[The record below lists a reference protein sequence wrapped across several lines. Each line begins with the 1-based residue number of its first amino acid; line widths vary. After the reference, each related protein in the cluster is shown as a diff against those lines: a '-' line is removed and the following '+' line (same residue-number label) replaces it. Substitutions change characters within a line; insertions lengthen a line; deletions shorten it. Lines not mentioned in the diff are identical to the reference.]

1 MNTLLAGRPRRQKT
15 LLCLVGALSVL
26 WSIHG
31 QAAAPADQV
40 TFTRDIAPLVFAHCA
55 SCHRPEGSAPI
66 SLLTYADVKRHAH
79 DIATLTANRSMPPW
93 KPEPGYGDFA
103 GTRRLGDDQI
113 ALIERWVADGAIEGD
128 PGALPATPRW
138 SGAWRLGEPDL
149 VLTMDRPYT
158 LRASGDDMYRHF
170 VLPIPIAATRYV
182 KAWELRV
189 NNTRVVHHATMEIDR
204 TGRSRRLDEQDP
216 EPGYEG
222 LIAHT
227 AQAPDGYFLDWAP
240 GHTPYVAP
248 EGMSFPIETS
258 SDLVLMLHMRPSGKP
273 EVVQVSVGLYFS
285 ATPPTRVPAMLRL
298 TRQDLDI
305 AAGERHAVVTS
316 SYTLPVDIDVFTV
329 QPHAHYLARQ
339 IEGFATLPDGST
351 RWLLLIKNWD
361 FNWQDVYRYTTP
373 VSLPAGT
380 TVVMRWTYDNSA
392 DNPLNPNRPPRRV
405 TFGQRTSD
413 EMSELW
419 FQVLPR
425 NHVDRDTLVR
435 GLRSAVQQ
443 QNLEGY
449 EAMLRADPNNAA
461 LHDDA
466 ALLYVEAGNL
476 ERAVAHF
483 AESSRLRPDS
493 APASYNLGL
502 VLLRQGKRDEARRDF
517 QKAVAIDPGYAN
529 AYRSLAVMLQSEGK
543 LEEASGFYRQ
553 TLQLDPN
560 DAIAHHD
567 FAVLLQVQGQLD
579 AALGHYREA
588 VRIRSDYPD
597 AHYGIALVLKR
608 QGSMPEAIRQYRE
621 ALRLRPD
628 WPAVLL
634 DLGWMLATAPEAG
647 LRQPEE
653 ALRLAE
659 RGAELTRPQTSAAL
673 DVLAATLA
681 SAGRFDQAVE
691 TAQRALALAT
701 AAANDQSAARIRD
714 RLGLYQ
720 KHQPFRETR

>member
-1 MNTLLAGRPRRQKT
+1 MNTLLAGWLRRQNT
-15 LLCLVGALSVL
+15 VLCLVAALGLS
-26 WSIHG
+26 WSIRG
-31 QAAAPADQV
+31 QAAAPTGQV
-40 TFTRDIAPLVFAHCA
+40 TFTKDIAPLVFAHCA
-55 SCHRPEGSAPI
+55 SCHRPEGSAPL

-93 KPEPGYGDFA
+93 KPEPGYGAFV

-113 ALIERWVADGAIEGD
+113 SLIERWVADGAIEGN
-128 PGALPATPRW
+128 PGALPPVPQW

-170 VLPIPIAATRYV
+170 VLPIHIPATRYV

-189 NNTRVVHHATMEIDR
+189 NNTRVVHHATMELDR
-204 TGRSRRLDEQDP
+204 TGRSRHLDEEDP

-222 LIAHT
+222 LIPHT

-240 GHTPYVAP
+240 GHTPYVTP
-248 EGMSFPIETS
+248 DGMAFPIEAK

-285 ATPPTRVPAMLRL
+285 AAPPTRVPAMLRL

-305 AAGERHAVVTS
+305 PAGEPHTVVTS
-316 SYTLPVDIDVFTV
+316 SYRLPVDIDVFTV

-339 IEGFATLPDGST
+339 IEGFATLPDGTT

-361 FNWQDVYRYTTP
+361 FNWQDVYRYATP

-392 DNPLNPNRPPRRV
+392 DNPVNPNRPPRRV

-419 FQVLPR
+419 FQVFPR

-449 EAMLRADPNNAA
+449 EAMSRADPNNAA

-466 ALLYVEAGNL
+466 ALLYVEAGGL
-476 ERAVAHF
+476 ERAAAHL
-483 AESSRLRPDS
+483 AESVRLRPDS
-493 APASYNLGL
+493 APSAYNLGL
-502 VLLRQGKRDEARRDF
+502 VLLEQGKRDEARRDF
-517 QKAVAIDPGYAN
+517 QKAVALDPGYAN
-529 AYRSLAVMLQSEGK
+529 AHRSLAVMLQAEGK
-543 LEEASGFYRQ
+543 LEEASGLYRQ
-553 TLQLDPN
+553 ALQLDPK

-567 FAVLLQVQGQLD
+567 FAVLLQVQGKLD
-579 AALGHYREA
+579 AALSQYREA
-588 VRIRSDYPD
+588 VQIRGDYPD
-597 AHYGIALVLKR
+597 AHYGIALVLKS
-608 QGSMPEAIRQYRE
+608 QGNMSEAIQQYRE

-634 DLGWMLATAPEAG
+634 ELGWALATAPEAG
-647 LRQPEE
+647 LRQPDE
-653 ALRLAE
+653 ALRLAS

-673 DVLAATLA
+673 DVLAAALA
-681 SAGRFDQAVE
+681 AAGRFDQAVE

-701 AAANDQSAARIRD
+701 AAADDQGAGRIRD

-720 KHQPFRETR
+720 QREAFRESR

>member
-1 MNTLLAGRPRRQKT
+1 MRLITAPRGPQLVC
-15 LLCLVGALSVL
+15 LLCALGLSWRL
-26 WSIHG
+26 AASG
-31 QAAAPADQV
+31 QAALPTGPV
-40 TFTRDIAPLVFAHCA
+40 TFTRDIAPLVFTHCA
-55 SCHRPEGSAPI
+55 SCHRPEGSAPF
-66 SLLTYADVKRHAH
+66 SLLTYSEVKRHAH

-93 KPEPGYGDFA
+93 KPQPGYGDFV
-103 GTRRLGDDQI
+103 GTRRLGDEQI

-128 PGALPATPRW
+128 PGALPPPPRW
-138 SGAWRLGEPDL
+138 SGAWRLGDPDL
-149 VLTMDRPYT
+149 VLAMDRPYT
-158 LRASGDDMYRHF
+158 LRPSGDDMYRHF
-170 VLPIPIAATRYV
+170 VIPIPIPATRYV

-204 TGRSRRLDEQDP
+204 TGRSRHLDEQDP

-248 EGMSFPIETS
+248 EGMAFPIEAH

-273 EVVQVSVGLYFS
+273 EMVHVSIGLYFS

-305 AAGERHAVVTS
+305 PAGEPHAVVTA
-316 SYTLPVDIDVFTV
+316 SYKLPVDIDVFTV

-339 IEGFATLPDGST
+339 IEGFATLPDGTT

-373 VSLPAGT
+373 ISLPAGT

-392 DNPLNPNRPPRRV
+392 ANPLNPNLPPRRV

-419 FQVLPR
+419 FQVFPR
-425 NHVDRDTLVR
+425 NQVDRDTLVR
-435 GLRSAVQQ
+435 GLRTAVQR

-449 EAMLRADPNNAA
+449 EAMVRADPDNAA

-466 ALLYVEAGNL
+466 ALLYVEVGNL
-476 ERAVAHF
+476 DRAAAHF
-483 AESSRLRPDS
+483 AESARLRPDS
-493 APASYNLGL
+493 APAVYNLGL
-502 VLLRQGKRDEARRDF
+502 ILLRLGKEDDARKDF
-517 QKAVAIDPGYAN
+517 QKAAALDPGYAN
-529 AYRSLAVMLQSEGK
+529 AYRSLAVMLQAEGK

-567 FAVLLQVQGQLD
+567 FGVLLQLQGKLD
-579 AALGHYREA
+579 AALSQYREA

-597 AHYGIALVLKR
+597 AHYGIALVLRR
-608 QGSMPEAIRQYRE
+608 QGSMSEAIRQYRE

-634 DLGWMLATAPEAG
+634 DLGWALATAPEAD
-647 LRQPEE
+647 LRQPDE
-653 ALRLAE
+653 ALQLAE

-673 DVLAATLA
+673 DVLAAALA
-681 SAGRFDQAVE
+681 SSGRFDQAME
-691 TAQRALALAT
+691 TAQHALALAI
-701 AAANDQSAARIRD
+701 AVHDDQAAARIRD
-714 RLGLYQ
+714 RLGMYQ
-720 KHQPFRETR
+720 QHQPYRELR